1 MYPMP
6 SFRFSLANSKSKIS
20 LHMTIFGKI
29 REELMTDRA
38 VLYSVMER
46 GWAISANLVTILLVF
61 RFLTPDEQ
69 GYFTTFRNF
78 IAFRFVAEFGL
89 TYAAMQIA
97 SHEMVGV
104 EIKDGYLQGD
114 PVHIKRLASLVRL
127 MIQWYAVAS
136 SLYLIVML
144 FVGIKFFRD
153 GSSASQVDWMVPW
166 VITVV
171 TTSLVIFLSPLM
183 AILEGMG
190 LVADVVFY
198 RLLGGFFGSWVVWVL
213 LFMHQRLFAVS
224 IILLPEVI
232 ANIAYVFFV
241 RRKLYQKLMP
251 TYDRNCAINWRRDIF
266 PFQWRIS
273 VSYIAGYIQAQVLG
287 PIVFHY
293 RGPAEAGQVG
303 ISLNAM
309 SAISAIASAW
319 VQSKAPTMGKLI
331 AKRKFKELDELYFP
345 AVDRVMVASA
355 LVIAVLVAMVVAL
368 NQFHIPD
375 ANRLLPPIP
384 FTFIMLAALANS
396 ILACQGMY
404 MRAHKQDP
412 YYVMYIVMAVALT
425 VVELLIA
432 SHFGSNV
439 LAFAYFVALAIFL
452 VPSTIILQ
460 KKRKA
465 WHEDPSQIEAVDLQL
480 NEGPME

>member
-1 MYPMP
+1 
-6 SFRFSLANSKSKIS
+6 
-20 LHMTIFGKI
+20 MTVFGKI
-29 REELMTDRA
+29 KEELMTDRA

-104 EIKDGYLQGD
+104 EVKDGYLQGNET
-114 PVHIKRLASLVRL
+114 HIKRLASLVRL
-127 MIQWYAVAS
+127 MIQWYSVAS

-144 FVGIKFFRD
+144 FIGIKFFRD
-153 GSSASQVDWMVPW
+153 SAPATTVDWMIPW
-166 VITVV
+166 IITVV

-198 RLLGGFFGSWVVWVL
+198 RLMGGFFGSWVVWVL

-241 RRKLYQKLMP
+241 RRKLYKKLMP
-251 TYDRNCAINWRRDIF
+251 TFDRSCAINWRKEIF

-331 AKRKFKELDELYFP
+331 AKRNFKGLDELYFP
-345 AVDRVMVASA
+345 AVERVMAASA
-355 LVIAVLVAMVVAL
+355 VVIGFLVAVVVIL
-368 NQFHIPD
+368 NQVHSPD
-375 ANRLLPPIP
+375 AQRLLPPIP

-412 YYVMYIVMAVALT
+412 YYVMYIAMAVGLT
-425 VVELLIA
+425 AVELLIA
-432 SHFGSNV
+432 SHYGSSV

-452 VPSTIILQ
+452 IPSTIIMQ
-460 KKRKA
+460 NKRKA
-465 WHEDPSQIEAVDLQL
+465 WHHDPSGIEPVDLL
-480 NEGPME
+480 LDEGPMD